1 MSNLKLILDDS
12 RRLTGKNLFMDQSGA
27 ILDAFVSGLD
37 KQKVVDTWL
46 DNLLPLLKGVGWAET
61 KCVYRIFEDGV
72 SLGFAAPLDAL
83 YAATEINEAAWEMT
97 TSSLSEEE
105 NKESDEKPNLSELI
119 NTLNASIES
128 ERNPHLLELIQS
140 SEDKNIAYL
149 VDDDEFSLGY
159 GTSSQTWNIN
169 NLPDKNTIEWN
180 TYKTV
185 PTALVT
191 GTNGK
196 STSVR
201 LSAHILKQA
210 GIRCGVTSTDFIKV
224 GDTII
229 DKGDYSGP
237 GGARMLL
244 RHKQTEAAVL
254 EVARGGLLRRGL
266 PIPQVDVALVTNV
279 AEDHLGQYGIN
290 SVEALTA
297 AKMMVAKAAKKQ
309 LILNA
314 DDKNIVRFAE
324 HTLKQIEQHEQTG
337 KTTGLN
343 VSKIAQEPLAEYLPE
358 KIVWFSLKETNPV
371 IMAARENAQAVCF
384 LRDDCIIYAVD
395 KNTPENETV
404 IINANDIPMTL
415 QGAAVHNVQNAL
427 GAVAL
432 TKALGVNDSDIH
444 KALSTFKSDAEDN
457 PGRGNMF
464 EYRGAKIILDFAH
477 NVHSMD
483 AMAKTLANIPA
494 KRKILMLCHAGDRS
508 NAEIKAMTTS
518 SMAMKPDL
526 VWVCELPKY
535 LRGREIGELPKV
547 ITAAVIENGLSSD
560 NIYYQDNLLKG
571 AEDIIQQ
578 LQVDDLVFMMAL
590 SDRDEIAALLLPEVS
605 QELPQEQSAADAKD
619 NKHV

>member
-1 MSNLKLILDDS
+1 MSNIKSNAMSNDETKINLTLDDS

-27 ILDAFVSGLD
+27 ILDAFVSGIE
-37 KQKVVDTWL
+37 KQTVVDTWL
-46 DNLLPLLKGVGWAET
+46 EHLAPLLKGVDWSES
-61 KCVYRIFEDGV
+61 KCIYRIFEDGISV
-72 SLGFAAPLDAL
+72 GFSAPIDAL
-83 YAATEINEAAWEMT
+83 YAATDINEAAWKMT
-97 TSSLSEEE
+97 T
-105 NKESDEKPNLSELI
+105 
-119 NTLNASIES
+119 NTLLGNEDIISDTTKLIDTLNDSIKTEQ
-128 ERNPHLLELIQS
+128 NPRLLELIS
-140 SEDKNIAYL
+140 SAEKNDIAYL

-159 GTSSQTWNIN
+159 GTSSKTWGIN
-169 NLPDKNTIEWN
+169 NLPKLDTIKWN

-201 LSAHILKQA
+201 LSANILQHA
-210 GIRCGVTSTDFIKV
+210 GVRCGVTSTDFIKV

-244 RHKQTEAAVL
+244 RHPQTEAAVL

-314 DDKNIVRFAE
+314 DDENIVRFVE
-324 HTLKQIEQHEQTG
+324 LSHNQIKHHQDQVTKKENLKVTKIEQ
-337 KTTGLN
+337 
-343 VSKIAQEPLAEYLPE
+343 EPMAEYLPE
-358 KIVWFSLKETNPV
+358 KIVWFSLDETNPV
-371 IMAARENAQAVCF
+371 IVAARKNSQIVCF
-384 LRDDCIIYAVD
+384 LRDDHIVYI
-395 KNTPENETV
+395 ENEADGDKENI
-404 IINANDIPMTL
+404 IINVKNIPMTL
-415 QGAAVHNVQNAL
+415 NGAAVHNVQNAL

-432 TKALGVNDSDIH
+432 SKALDVKDSDIRT
-444 KALSTFKSDAEDN
+444 ALSKFKSDAEDN

-494 KRKILMLCHAGDRS
+494 KRKIILLCHAGDRS
-508 NAEIKAMTTS
+508 DVEIQAMTSS

-526 VWVCELPKY
+526 VWACDLPKY
-535 LRGREIGELPKV
+535 LRGREMGEVPKIISKSV
-547 ITAAVIENGLSSD
+547 LESGLSEDS
-560 NIYYQDNLLKG
+560 IYYKDSPLDG
-571 AEDIIQQ
+571 AKDIIQQ
-578 LQVDDLVFMMAL
+578 LNQDDLVFMMAL
-590 SDRDEIAALLLPEVS
+590 SDRDEIAELLT
-605 QELPQEQSAADAKD
+605 ADAKD
-619 NKHV
+619 NVRG

>member
-1 MSNLKLILDDS
+1 MSNNVPSIKLTLDDS
-12 RRLTGKNLFMDQSGA
+12 RRLTGKNYFMDQSGA
-27 ILDAFVSGLD
+27 ILDAFVSGVD
-37 KQKVVDTWL
+37 KQEVVNTWL
-46 DNLLPLLKGVGWAET
+46 KNLQPFLEGVGWAES
-61 KCVYRIFEDGV
+61 KCIYRIFEDGV
-72 SLGFAAPLDAL
+72 SLGFSAPIDAL
-83 YAATEINEAAWEMT
+83 YAATEINEAAWKMT
-97 TSSLSEEE
+97 SNSILENDDKTTELSG
-105 NKESDEKPNLSELI
+105 LI
-119 NTLNASIES
+119 NSLNDSIKE
-128 ERNPHLLELIQS
+128 ERNPKLLELIDS
-140 SEDKNIAYL
+140 AEDKNIAYL

-159 GTSSQTWNIN
+159 GTGSQTWDINDLPNI
-169 NLPDKNTIEWN
+169 KTIDWD

-210 GIRCGVTSTDFIKV
+210 GVRCGVTSTDFIKV

-244 RHKQTEAAVL
+244 RNTQTEAAVL

-314 DDKNIVRFAE
+314 DDKNIVRFVE
-324 HTLKQIEQHEQTG
+324 QTHKRIEQHKQANQH
-337 KTTGLN
+337 KTHTSKTFDLN
-343 VSKIAQEPLAEYLPE
+343 VYNIEQEPLAEYLPE
-358 KIVWFSLKETNPV
+358 KIIWFSLDETNPV
-371 IMAARENAQAVCF
+371 VVNAREESQTVCF
-384 LRDDCIIYAVD
+384 LRDEHIIYSTG
-395 KNTPENETV
+395 KNETT
-404 IINANDIPMTL
+404 IIDVKNIPMTL
-415 QGAAVHNVQNAL
+415 NGAAVHNVQNAL

-432 TKALGVNDSDIH
+432 SKALGVNDSDIAE
-444 KALSTFKSDAEDN
+444 ALSQFKSDAEDN

-483 AMAKTLANIPA
+483 AMAKTLENIQA
-494 KRKILMLCHAGDRS
+494 KRKILLLCHAGDRS
-508 NAEIKAMTTS
+508 DAEIHAMTSS
-518 SMAMKPDL
+518 SMAMQPDL
-526 VWVCELPKY
+526 VWACDLPNY
-535 LRGREIGELPKV
+535 LRGRQMGEVPRI
-547 ITAAVIENGLSSD
+547 ITDSVLEKGLAKEN
-560 NIYYQDNLLKG
+560 IHFQDSPLAG

-578 LQVDDLVFMMAL
+578 LQQEDLVFMMAL
-590 SDRDEIAALLLPEVS
+590 SDRDEIAALLAV
-605 QELPQEQSAADAKD
+605 EQSTE
-619 NKHV
+619 

>member
-1 MSNLKLILDDS
+1 MSNTVSNINLTLDDS

-27 ILDAFVSGLD
+27 ILDAFVGGVD
-37 KQKVVDTWL
+37 KQTVVDTWL
-46 DNLLPLLKGVGWAET
+46 KHLAPLLEGVGWAKS

-72 SLGFAAPLDAL
+72 SVGFAAPIDAL
-83 YAATEINEAAWEMT
+83 YAATDINEAAWEMASNT
-97 TSSLSEEE
+97 LLGDEDKTS
-105 NKESDEKPNLSELI
+105 DLSELI
-119 NTLNASIES
+119 NKLNDSIKE
-128 ERNPHLLELIQS
+128 ERNPQLLDLIS
-140 SEDKNIAYL
+140 SAEDKGIAYL

-159 GTSSQTWNIN
+159 GTSAKIWEIN
-169 NLPDKNTIEWN
+169 DLPDLETINWV

-201 LSAHILKQA
+201 LSAHILQHA

-229 DKGDYSGP
+229 DEGDYSGP

-244 RHKQTEAAVL
+244 RHPQTEAAVL
-254 EVARGGLLRRGL
+254 EVARDGLVRRGL

-297 AKMMVAKAAKKQ
+297 AKMMVAKAAKTQ

-314 DDKNIVRFAE
+314 DDENIVHFVKLT
-324 HTLKQIEQHEQTG
+324 HKQIKHQHDQIA
-337 KTTGLN
+337 KKSNLN
-343 VSKIAQEPLAEYLPE
+343 VVKIEQEPLAEYLPE

-371 IMAARENAQAVCF
+371 IMAARKNLQTVCF
-384 LRDDCIIYAVD
+384 LRDEHIIYAVGESD
-395 KNTPENETV
+395 GKNENT
-404 IINANDIPMTL
+404 IINVKDIPMTL
-415 QGAAVHNVQNAL
+415 NGAAVHNVQNAL

-432 TKALGVNDSDIH
+432 SKALGVNDSDIRE
-444 KALSTFKSDAEDN
+444 ALSQFKSDAKDN

-494 KRKILMLCHAGDRS
+494 KRKILLLCHAGDRS
-508 NAEIKAMTTS
+508 DAEIHAMTTS
-518 SMAMKPDL
+518 SVAMKPDL
-526 VWVCELPKY
+526 VWACELTKY
-535 LRGREIGELPKV
+535 IRGREIGAVPKV
-547 ITAAVIENGLSSD
+547 IANSVIESGLPAGC
-560 NIYYQDNLLKG
+560 IFYQDSPLKG
-571 AEDIIQQ
+571 AEDILKQ
-578 LQVDDLVFMMAL
+578 LQSGDLVFIMAL
-590 SDRDEIAALLLPEVS
+590 SDRDEIAALF
-605 QELPQEQSAADAKD
+605 SADGSTDTMDTD
-619 NKHV
+619 NA